1 MFTVRVVGRELKF
14 RSREI
19 DRGLDLQVISVML
32 LKNKWQLA
40 FGACM
45 KDPEAFVAL
54 RRP

>member
-1 MFTVRVVGRELKF
+1 MFTVRVF

-19 DRGLDLQVISVML
+19 DRGLDLQLISVKL
-32 LKNKWQLA
+32 LKNTHLLA